1 VHAVPPALSSVLRA
15 CVHTVRGMP
24 LLVCAVIGLLLGDA
38 LAASATT
45 LSALPLAGTA
55 AAAAAL
61 LFASDVACGH
71 VGVALLA
78 GILGCL
84 AANQVYQPKLPPD
97 HVALA
102 ATHTPIDI
110 EGVLAADPE
119 PRGQRTRLWLGAE
132 HIDEGQGWR
141 PTQGTVLL
149 SVGSVEQRWSAGDR
163 LRGTVSLRRPRN
175 FGNPGEFD
183 YIAYLARQGIYSTG
197 FADDDTG
204 FVLVGQ
210 AESGINDWFA
220 RWRRGV
226 GALIH
231 QTLAEPRASVLSAL
245 VIGTAATLPSDLR
258 AAFSRA
264 GVSHVLSVSGLHIG
278 LVAAVAYALF
288 RWLLARSRWLLLT
301 ANVPKLAAALSII
314 PVLLYAGIAGSNVAT
329 LRSVLMIVVFVAA
342 VVVDRERHLIVSLAA
357 AAIVILVTSPG
368 SSLDISFQLSF
379 VSVLGLVLAMERFW
393 PWWRAWE
400 EAHLLRLRGWRG
412 RLWRPVAVYAVVS
425 LSALAATTPLTA
437 LHFNQVSFIAVLANA
452 LVVPLLGSLAVA
464 LGLLAALLFLVSETL
479 AWLCI
484 CLAGP
489 VVQLGLWLVQ
499 FFAAWPYAAVRVVTP
514 TLFELVVM
522 YAVLL
527 VLVRLRGRTRGAF
540 LMILA
545 AIALGDGTW
554 WYVDRYH
561 RRDLRLTFLSVGQ
574 GDAAVVEL
582 PGAEVMVIDGG
593 GLGGETFDVG
603 ERVVAP
609 FLWTRK
615 IAHVDY
621 VVLSHPDRDHYGGL
635 AFVAAQFSPREF
647 WSNGAS
653 ADSDGFAQLEQ
664 RLLDGGVSRHVLRRG
679 DVRRIGSV
687 AVRVH
692 SPSSQRDGLRDND
705 QSLVLGLGFGSKQVL
720 FTGDIEAP
728 GEEDLVAS
736 SDGQLASAVLKV
748 PHHGSH
754 TSSSPRFLAA
764 VAPEFAIV
772 SAGFENRLGFPH
784 PDVLQRYDA
793 RDCTLARTD
802 LDGAITVR
810 IHPDGQIDIRR
821 FRDASHGAEAC
832 RTWKP
837 AATHR
842 GADHRNDAG
851 RRPEIAVDSPNNEG

>member
-1 VHAVPPALSSVLRA
+1 MPAVPAALLSALHA
-15 CVHTVRGMP
+15 CVDTVGGTP
-24 LLVCAVIGLLLGDA
+24 LLVCAAMGLLFGDA
-38 LAASATT
+38 LAASAAT
-45 LSALPLAGTA
+45 LPALPLAGMTA
-55 AAAAAL
+55 AAVWL
-61 LFASDVACGH
+61 VIASDVAWRR
-71 VGVALLA
+71 VGVVLLA
-78 GILGCL
+78 AVAGSL
-84 AANQVYQPKLPPD
+84 AANRVYQPKLPRD

-102 ATHTPIDI
+102 AVHTPVDI

-119 PRGQRTRLWLGAE
+119 PRGERTRLWLRSE
-132 HIDEGQGWR
+132 QIDEGHGWR
-141 PTQGTVLL
+141 PTQGTVLV

-183 YIAYLARQGIYSTG
+183 YVAYLARQGIYSTAS
-197 FADDDTG
+197 ADDDTG
-204 FVLVGQ
+204 FVLVEHV
-210 AESGINDWFA
+210 ESGISDWFA

-226 GALIH
+226 GALVR
-231 QTLAEPRASVLSAL
+231 QTLAEPQASVLSAL

-258 AAFSRA
+258 AAFSRV

-278 LVAAVAYALF
+278 LVAMVAYTLV
-288 RWLLARSRWLLLT
+288 RWLLARSRWMLLT
-301 ANVPKLAAALSII
+301 ANVPKLAGALSII

-329 LRSVLMIVVFVAA
+329 VRAVLMIAVFVAA
-342 VVVDRERHLIVSLAA
+342 MVVDRERHLIVSLAA
-357 AAIVILVTSPG
+357 AAIVILLTSPG
-368 SSLDISFQLSF
+368 SSVDISFQLSF
-379 VSVLGLVLAMERFW
+379 VAVLGLVLAMERFW
-393 PWWRAWE
+393 PWWRKWE

-412 RLWRPVAVYAVVS
+412 RLGRSAAVYAVVS

-437 LHFNQVSFIAVLANA
+437 LHFNQVSFVAVLANA

-464 LGLLAALLFLVSETL
+464 LGLLGALLFLVSETL
-479 AWLCI
+479 AWLCLR
-484 CLAGP
+484 LAGP

-514 TLFELVVM
+514 TLLEVAVI

-527 VLVRLRGRTRGAF
+527 AFVRLSGRARRVF
-540 LMILA
+540 LIIPA
-545 AIALGDGTW
+545 AIALADGTW
-554 WYVDRYH
+554 WYVNRYYH
-561 RRDLRLTFLSVGQ
+561 REMRLTFLSVGL

-593 GLGGETFDVG
+593 GLGGEAFDVG
-603 ERVVAP
+603 ERIVAP
-609 FLWTRK
+609 FLWSRK

-621 VVLSHPDRDHYGGL
+621 IVLSHPDRDHYGGL

-653 ADSDGFAQLEQ
+653 SDSEGFARLER
-664 RLLDGGVSRHVLRRG
+664 RLRDGGVSRQVLLRG
-679 DVRRIGSV
+679 AVRRIGSV
-687 AVRVH
+687 EVHVH

-705 QSLVLGLGFGSKQVL
+705 QSLVLSLGFGGTHVL

-748 PHHGSH
+748 PHHGSQ
-754 TSSSPRFLAA
+754 TSSSARFLDA
-764 VAPEFAIV
+764 VAPQFAIV
-772 SAGFENRLGFPH
+772 SAGFENRFGFPH
-784 PDVLQRYDA
+784 PEVLRRYDA

-802 LDGAITVR
+802 LDGAVTVR
-810 IHPDGQIDIRR
+810 IHPDGQIDARR
-821 FRDASHGAEAC
+821 FRDASRGAGAC
-832 RTWKP
+832 WTWKP

-851 RRPEIAVDSPNNEG
+851 PRPEIAVDSPSNEG